1 MTYYVPTEGR
11 GEEAR
16 PSCLLGRNQGP
27 ALCGNPLADKDC
39 GVFLWVFPE
48 ASQIRGT

>member
-16 PSCLLGRNQGP
+16 PGCLLGRNQGP
-27 ALCGNPLADKDC
+27 VLCGNPLADKDWGFPL
-39 GVFLWVFPE
+39 GV
-48 ASQIRGT
+48 SRG